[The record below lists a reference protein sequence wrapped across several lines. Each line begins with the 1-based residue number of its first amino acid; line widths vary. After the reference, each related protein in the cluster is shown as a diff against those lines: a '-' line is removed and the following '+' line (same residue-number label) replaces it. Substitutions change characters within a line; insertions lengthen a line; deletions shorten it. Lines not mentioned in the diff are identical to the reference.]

1 MSFHLVRTVLFLIPA
16 IAVYTI
22 VLGLASITSSFFD
35 RRGHFAH
42 GCARAW
48 SWLILATTGVA
59 VDVKGL
65 ERLVPGK
72 TYVFVANHQS
82 IYDIPV
88 LFWSIPFQL
97 RIIAKESLG
106 NFPMLGPHLKRTG
119 HMLVDRSRPDKAG
132 IIGWASRLT
141 ANGLSLIVFPEGTRS
156 RTGMMGKFKGG
167 SILLALQAG
176 LPLAPISVIGSR
188 HVMKKGELTTRPG
201 QVTLLVHDPIET
213 PANPEPTPA
222 EIRAL
227 AEQVREVIRP
237 AVEAEASRTRPEAG
251 GATSRR
257 SSADPGAKADIGG

>member
-1 MSFHLVRTVLFLIPA
+1 MSFHLLRTIFLLIPS

-22 VLGLASITSSFFD
+22 VLGIASITSSFFD

-42 GCARAW
+42 RCARAW
-48 SWLILATTGVA
+48 SWLILATTGVH
-59 VDVKGL
+59 VTVEGL
-65 ERLVPGK
+65 ERIVPGT

-97 RIIAKESLG
+97 RIIAKQSLG

-119 HMLVDRSRPDKAG
+119 HLLVDRSRPDKAG
-132 IIGWASRLT
+132 ILGWASRLT

-167 SILLALQAG
+167 SILLAMQAG
-176 LPLAPISVIGSR
+176 LPLVPISVVGSR

-201 QVTLLVHDPIET
+201 HVTLVVHDPVAT
-213 PANPEPTPA
+213 SANAEPTLA
-222 EIRAL
+222 QIRAL
-227 AEQVREVIRP
+227 ADRVREVIRP
-237 AVEAEASRTRPEAG
+237 AVEAEANG
-251 GATSRR
+251 
-257 SSADPGAKADIGG
+257 

>member
-16 IAVYTI
+16 IAVYTL
-22 VLGLASITSSFFD
+22 VLGVASITSSFFG

-97 RIIAKESLG
+97 RIIAKQSLG

-167 SILLALQAG
+167 SILLAMQAG

-201 QVTLLVHDPIET
+201 HVTLLVHDPIET

-237 AVEAEASRTRPEAG
+237 AVEAEAARG
-251 GATSRR
+251 
-257 SSADPGAKADIGG
+257 

>member
-1 MSFHLVRTVLFLIPA
+1 MFHLLRTVFFLIPA

-22 VLGLASITSSFFD
+22 VLGLASVTSSFFD

-48 SWLILATTGVA
+48 SWLILATTGVDVA
-59 VDVKGL
+59 VKGL
-65 ERLVPGK
+65 DRLVPGT

-88 LFWSIPFQL
+88 LFWSIPCQL

-106 NFPMLGPHLKRTG
+106 NFPVLGPHLKRTG

-132 IIGWASRLT
+132 ILHWASRLT
-141 ANGLSLIVFPEGTRS
+141 SNGLSLIVFPEGTRS

-167 SILLALQAG
+167 SILLAMQAG
-176 LPLAPISVIGSR
+176 LPLVPISVIGSR

-201 QVTLLVHDPIET
+201 HVTLMVHEPIAT
-213 PANPEPTPA
+213 AANAEPTPA

-237 AVEAEASRTRPEAG
+237 AVEAEASRDRPEADD
-251 GATSRR
+251 ATSRQ
-257 SSADPGAKADIGG
+257 SSGERGAKADLDG

>member
-1 MSFHLVRTVLFLIPA
+1 MSFHLLRTVVYLIPA

-22 VLGLASITSSFFD
+22 VLGIASITSSFFD
-35 RRGHFAH
+35 RKGHFAH

-48 SWLILATTGVA
+48 SWLILATTGV
-59 VDVKGL
+59 DVTVQGL
-65 ERLVPGK
+65 ERVVPGK

-132 IIGWASRLT
+132 ILGWASRLT
-141 ANGLSLIVFPEGTRS
+141 SNGLSLVVFPEGTRS

-167 SILLALQAG
+167 SILLAMQAG
-176 LPLAPISVIGSR
+176 LPLVPISVIGSR
-188 HVMKKGELTTRPG
+188 HVMQKGELTTRPG
-201 QVTLLVHDPIET
+201 QVTLVVHDPIET
-213 PANPEPTPA
+213 AANAEPTPA
-222 EIRAL
+222 QIRAL

-237 AVEAEASRTRPEAG
+237 AVEAEANA
-251 GATSRR
+251 
-257 SSADPGAKADIGG
+257 

>member
-1 MSFHLVRTVLFLIPA
+1 MSFHLARTVLFLIPA

-22 VLGLASITSSFFD
+22 VLGIASITSSFFD

-48 SWLILATTGVA
+48 SWLILATTGVE
-59 VDVKGL
+59 VDVQGL
-65 ERLVPGK
+65 DRLVPGK

-132 IIGWASRLT
+132 ILGWASRLT
-141 ANGLSLIVFPEGTRS
+141 SNGLSLIVFPEGTRS

-167 SILLALQAG
+167 SILLAMQAG

-201 QVTLLVHDPIET
+201 HVTLFVHDPIET
-213 PANPEPTPA
+213 PANAEPTPA

-237 AVEAEASRTRPEAG
+237 SVEADAARG
-251 GATSRR
+251 
-257 SSADPGAKADIGG
+257 